1 MSMPKFS
8 QKAQAQK
15 AQSDA
20 FVKRMPSRSLGDM
33 PGQRFAR
40 ARSDN
45 PPAPLARTAEFVEPD
60 QSDLGSPVLF
70 VKIFRFSHTPN
81 HI

>member
-1 MSMPKFS
+1 MSMSKFS

-33 PGQRFAR
+33 PGR
-40 ARSDN
+40 A
-45 PPAPLARTAEFVEPD
+45 
-60 QSDLGSPVLF
+60 
-70 VKIFRFSHTPN
+70 
-81 HI
+81 

>member
-33 PGQRFAR
+33 PGSALR
-40 ARSDN
+40 
-45 PPAPLARTAEFVEPD
+45 EPD
-60 QSDLGSPVLF
+60 RITRLRRLRAQRNLLNRINLIWAVQSSL
-70 VKIFRFSHTPN
+70 
-81 HI
+81 